1 MSTHTSAPV
10 DEAKVDEFMARFV
23 ADMGAIA
30 SAPLVRIGDRL
41 GLYRALADGGPATPA
56 ELAQRTGC
64 SERYLREWL
73 LNQGA
78 SGYASYDPQS
88 GRYFLTPEQ
97 EFVLTQPD
105 SPAHIMGA
113 FQIAG
118 AMYHDEAKIEERFR
132 NGDGLDWGDHDHE
145 LFEGT
150 DRFFAPSY
158 RASLVTEWLPA
169 LDGVVE
175 RLEAGTRVADVGCG
189 YGTSTLLMAQAFPK
203 SEFIGFD
210 NHRPSIDAAQRR
222 ADAAGLTDRVT
233 FQAADAEGLPGE
245 YGFAACFD
253 CLHDMGDPV
262 GAARA
267 IHRALD
273 ADGTWMIV
281 EPYANDRPEENMNPV
296 GRIFSAASTA
306 VCVPHS
312 LAHEGVALGA
322 QAGEARLADVA
333 RSGGFSRVR
342 RAAETP
348 FNLVLE
354 ARP

>member
-1 MSTHTSAPV
+1 MATQPI
-10 DEAKVDEFMARFV
+10 DEAKVEEFMGKFV

-56 ELAQRTGC
+56 ELAQRSGC
-64 SERYLREWL
+64 NERYLREWL

-78 SGYASYDPQS
+78 SGYASYDPAT

-97 EFVLTQPD
+97 EFVLTQPE
-105 SPAHIMGA
+105 SPAHILGA

-118 AMYHDEAKIEERFR
+118 SIYADEDKIEQRFR
-132 NGDGLDWGDHDHE
+132 SGDGMDWGDHQHE

-150 DRFFAPSY
+150 DRFFAPGY
-158 RASLVTEWLPA
+158 RAHLVAEWLPA

-175 RLEAGTRVADVGCG
+175 KLEAGTRVADVGCG
-189 YGTSTLLMAQAFPK
+189 YGTSTILMAEAFPN
-203 SEFIGFD
+203 SEFVGFD
-210 NHRPSIDAAQRR
+210 NHVPSIEAAQQR
-222 ADAAGLTDRVT
+222 AAALPNVS
-233 FQAADAEGLPGE
+233 FQTADAEGLPGR

-267 IHRALD
+267 IRHALED
-273 ADGTWMIV
+273 DGTWMIV
-281 EPYANDRPEENMNPV
+281 EPYAHDRPEENMNPV

-312 LAHEGVALGA
+312 LAHEGAALGA
-322 QAGEARLADVA
+322 QAGEERLAEVA
-333 RSGGFSRVR
+333 RQGGFTRVR
-342 RAAETP
+342 RATETP

-354 ARP
+354 ATP